1 MRAYRTLVAL
11 GFVTSCA
18 VGAVGCKSSEPEGPP
33 VPASS
38 DPEGKDLV
46 PGAIVAAQ
54 EKGNAVKNEDIRLYK
69 VIESTYFPPPM
80 SDELVMIAYQE
91 TTRDFRSA
99 AALYASGK
107 LTIAMPQVRVQRH
120 LFRTRDYRVLANVP
134 VTDADRNA
142 KAPDEKPP
150 VRR

>member
-1 MRAYRTLVAL
+1 MRAYRTLIAL
-11 GFVTSCA
+11 GFAYALGVL
-18 VGAVGCKSSEPEGPP
+18 GCKGSEPEGPP

-38 DPEGKDLV
+38 DPSGMDLV

-54 EKGNAVKNEDIRLYK
+54 EKGAAVQKEDIRLYK
-69 VIESTYFPPPM
+69 VLESTYFPPPM
-80 SDELVMIAYQE
+80 SDELLMIAYQE
-91 TTRDFRSA
+91 TTPDFRSA

-107 LTIAMPQVRVQRH
+107 FTVAMPQVRVQRH
-120 LFRTRDYRVLANVP
+120 FFRTRDYRVLANVP